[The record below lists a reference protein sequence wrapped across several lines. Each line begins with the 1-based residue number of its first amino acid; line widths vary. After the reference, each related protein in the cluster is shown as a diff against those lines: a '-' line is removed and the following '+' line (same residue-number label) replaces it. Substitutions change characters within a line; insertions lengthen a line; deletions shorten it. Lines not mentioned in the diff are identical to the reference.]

1 MGGHLDDE
9 GCIMFSYRLVAVAF
23 VCGLLGA
30 ASPLCAQSPSLEDP
44 PTPTAGYGG
53 STQSAVIRVAIN
65 RGDIESMP
73 QLVESL
79 LDAIT
84 QLSSFR
90 KPATIPHVT
99 RASREEIER
108 TICDGPCMVKA
119 WYRPDEGVF
128 LDETLRPE
136 SNLIHRS
143 ILLHELV
150 HFVQEENGEGANLDP
165 CHRWVQREQQA
176 YELQAQ
182 YLAVI
187 GDDSGLMQKVSAQS
201 ALVGARTVCRGWDR
215 PADAA
220 EQPRQ
225 VFTGARSA
233 PRQ

>member
-1 MGGHLDDE
+1 MY
-9 GCIMFSYRLVAVAF
+9 SYRLVAVA
-23 VCGLLGA
+23 VACGLLGA
-30 ASPLCAQSPSLEDP
+30 ARAACAQSSSPDD
-44 PTPTAGYGG
+44 TQAPTAGYG
-53 STQSAVIRVAIN
+53 QSVHSAASRVVIDQ
-65 RGDIESMP
+65 GDIESMP
-73 QLVESL
+73 QLVDSL

-99 RASREEIER
+99 RVSREEIER

-119 WYRPDEGVF
+119 WYLPDEGVF
-128 LDETLRPE
+128 FDETLRPE
-136 SNLIHRS
+136 TNLIHRS

-150 HFVQEENGEGANLDP
+150 HFVQEENGEAANLDP
-165 CHRWVQREQQA
+165 CRRWVQREQQA

-187 GDDSGLMQKVSAQS
+187 GDDSGFMQKVSAQS
-201 ALVGARTVCRGWDR
+201 SLVGARTVCRGWNR

-225 VFTGARSA
+225 AFTGARPA
-233 PRQ
+233 VRQ